1 MKSPIGANI
10 KIETIFKII
19 PFQTNPFQTMAELS
33 IPVATLVGAEMTKHS
48 SICESI
54 KSLRDNYREFCED
67 EDEFVETLVP
77 IEQDPEPYADGTKK
91 TRPILKKY
99 AQALLDKI
107 ILDQQL
113 EAEAEAQRDSH
124 LTPQQV
130 KADMKHYVSICE
142 KKIAKQQ
149 EQCDALQK
157 QVEQLMDVVS
167 LIATPTRGK
176 MSLLTRAMIMNL
188 PSVETLLLNSS
199 MNCMHTYDIIF
210 ASSTSSVE
218 KLLSWGANIDI
229 TLIITLNIT
238 GPISCRNLKIQ
249 RPIIKFSYET
259 IKLFEVSS
267 TCMNGN
273 VLARLFYPRP
283 SSQSNLDTEGDIMF
297 DYHVSP
303 LEMACLK
310 SSLEMVKFLH
320 EKGAKIGVMQYHV
333 PNGPEGDL
341 VAGYLQTHGSK
352 PVTRF

>member
-1 MKSPIGANI
+1 
-10 KIETIFKII
+10 
-19 PFQTNPFQTMAELS
+19 MAELS
-33 IPVATLVGAEMTKHS
+33 IPVATIVGAEMTQHP
-48 SICESI
+48 IYETI
-54 KSLRDNYREFCED
+54 KALRDSYMEFCED
-67 EDEFVETLVP
+67 EDEFITTIVP
-77 IEQDPEPYADGTKK
+77 IEQDPEPYANGTKK

-113 EAEAEAQRDSH
+113 EAEAEAQRDIH

-130 KADMKHYVSICE
+130 KADMKRYVSICE

-157 QVEQLMDVVS
+157 QVEQLIDVVS
-167 LIATPTRGK
+167 LIVTPTVK
-176 MSLLTRAMIMNL
+176 TETSLLTRAMIMNL

-199 MNCMHTYDIIF
+199 MNCMHKYDIIF

-229 TLIITLNIT
+229 TLFITLNIT
-238 GPISCRNLKIQ
+238 GPISCRNLNIQ
-249 RPIIKFSYET
+249 RPIITFSYET
-259 IKLFEVSS
+259 IKLFKVSS

-273 VLARLFYPRP
+273 VLARLFIPTHV
-283 SSQSNLDTEGDIMF
+283 DTEGDIMY
-297 DYHVSP
+297 DNNNLHVSP

-320 EKGAKIGVMQYHV
+320 EKGAKIGLTTYHV

-352 PVTRF
+352 PVIRF